1 MPKKPGNGG
10 HGPEEYDVNT
20 GKYVADG
27 QPNKYYDN
35 PKENNNINIR
45 EKLENV
51 FGKIFDNK
59 ELEAKINAMFE
70 TPKVEKYTKNI
81 EEMSQEELLAEIGE
95 HKQYL
100 IDKGIDLSQFVDAFN
115 YDLKLKCINFREMH
129 RLMEKYP
136 INLKGCKFVNS
147 HAYHSDSSSNAY
159 MQYHRSF
166 SRGFVPNT
174 KMNFNA
180 KYFVNYD
187 YVKNEEKR
195 LARVKWHPEC
205 DDYLYASI
213 NFTHEYGHAIFNDI
227 VSNLNIFSR
236 DVLDDIFNKK
246 LSEINIVDRF
256 DRTVIKHRNK
266 LYAYSERNVKN
277 IAESLMI
284 QEMEKMLK
292 NQAKKVHDEVFAI
305 FSEQNNDIL
314 NKSEFFKNEVSK
326 YAKSYSKVK
335 DNYSFFEWFAESF
348 ASLEGGKPTKSA
360 LALGEWLKRNGHMK
374 GA

>member
-35 PKENNNINIR
+35 PKEKNNINIR

-70 TPKVEKYTKNI
+70 TQKAEKYTKNI
-81 EEMSQEELLAEIGE
+81 EEMSQEELLSEIGE

-100 IDKGIDLSQFVDAFN
+100 IDKGINLSQFVDAFN
-115 YDLKLKCINFREMH
+115 YDLKLKCANFREMH

-136 INLKGCKFVNS
+136 INLKGCEFINS
-147 HAYHSDSSSNAY
+147 HAYHFDSSTNAY
-159 MQYHRSF
+159 MAYYRSF
-166 SRGFVPNT
+166 SRGFIPNT
-174 KMNFNA
+174 IMNFNA

-195 LARVKWHPEC
+195 LAQEKWHHEC
-205 DDYLYASI
+205 GDDLYSSYTFI
-213 NFTHEYGHAIFNDI
+213 HEYGHAIFHDI
-227 VSNLNIFSR
+227 VSNWNIFSR
-236 DVLDDIFNKK
+236 DVLDDIFEKK

-256 DRTVIKHRNK
+256 GRTMIKYRNE
-266 LYAYSERNVKN
+266 LYTYSEQTAKN
-277 IAESLMI
+277 IAQRLTV
-284 QEMEKMLK
+284 QEIDKMLK

-305 FSEQNNDIL
+305 FSEQNSDIL
-314 NKSEFFKNEVSK
+314 NKREFFANEVSG
-326 YAKSYSKVK
+326 YAKSYSKVEGK
-335 DNYSFFEWFAESF
+335 YSFFEWFAETF

-360 LALGEWLKRNGHMK
+360 LALGEWLKRNGYMK